1 MRVSARRRHAALGGP
16 LRATEQHRSMDVQIF
31 GTAKCKSTQKALRF
45 FKERRIPVHY
55 VDLTRKAASKR
66 ELDRFAQKF
75 GAEALLDRD
84 SKRFR
89 DRGLHVAHLPESRIL
104 PLLIDEPLLLR
115 TPLVRRGNQVTIGL
129 AEGEWRAWM
138 EERS

>member
-1 MRVSARRRHAALGGP
+1 
-16 LRATEQHRSMDVQIF
+16 MDVQIF

-45 FKERRIPVHY
+45 FKERRISVHY

-75 GAEALLDRD
+75 GADALLDRD
-84 SKRFR
+84 SKQFR
-89 DRGLHVAHLPESRIL
+89 ARGLHVAHLPESRIL
-104 PLLIDEPLLLR
+104 PLLLDEPLLLR
-115 TPLVRRGNQVTIGL
+115 TPLVRQGNQVTVGL
-129 AEGEWRAWM
+129 EEGEWKRWI